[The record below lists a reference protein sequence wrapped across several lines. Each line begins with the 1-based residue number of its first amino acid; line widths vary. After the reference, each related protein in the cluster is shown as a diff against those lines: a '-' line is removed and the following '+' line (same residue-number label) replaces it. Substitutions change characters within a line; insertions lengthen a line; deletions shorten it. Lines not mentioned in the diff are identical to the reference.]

1 MLIGD
6 ALPPLPSLFTPV
18 LLPQG
23 EDALARA
30 VALAPSEGA
39 GTLVWMPG
47 ALHTE
52 AALVLEP
59 DRPLGPAL
67 VAYLAAANALAD
79 ALSAIVPPELPVTW
93 RWPGTLMVNGGE
105 VGGIRLA
112 LPEHTALDAIP
123 DWLVLGFGLRF
134 AWPEGT
140 ITGERPGETALL
152 EEGFE
157 ELTPGELV
165 ASWARHFMANMDEWQ
180 ARGVRRVS
188 DKYLARLGDFS
199 GEKRGIDPGTA
210 ALVVERE
217 GARETWPIL

>member
-1 MLIGD
+1 LLTSD

-18 LLPQG
+18 LLREG

-47 ALHTE
+47 VLHTE

-67 VAYLAAANALAD
+67 LAYLAAANALAD
-79 ALSAIVPPELPVTW
+79 ALSAIAPPELPVTW
-93 RWPGTLMVNGGE
+93 RWPGTLLVNGGE
-105 VGGIRLA
+105 VGGMRLVV
-112 LPEHTALDAIP
+112 PENIAPDAIP
-123 DWLVLGFGLRF
+123 DWLVVGFDLRF

-157 ELTPGELV
+157 DLTSGELV
-165 ASWARHFMANMDEWQ
+165 AGWARHFMANMDEWQ

-199 GEKRGIDPGTA
+199 GEKRGIDPATA

-217 GARETWPIL
+217 GGRETWSLR